1 MVLPS
6 ASHLIPIP
14 SFNNWL
20 SSLFFLY
27 LFSLDTLLTALV
39 FEKWVC
45 ARSYYGCYLCF
56 YHLFTSV
63 SLFIADLKLCTQ
75 CSARP
80 LLAGWYVASE
90 RCLLPYL
97 LRKIWKSSDINCGP
111 LSPTYWD
118 GTPYLVNRLCNFSM
132 IFVEV
137 VVSIFSISSL
147 LEWASITIKNMQPR
161 KGPAKSTWTR
171 CQGADDHSHR
181 CIAPVLGSASISCQP
196 EQVLAASSISLWIP
210 GHQMYLLG
218 RAFILIP
225 PRCPR
230 WSSSSTCGQSFGVTM
245 TLISCIKQP
254 KRTLISSLR
263 A

>member
-14 SFNNWL
+14 NFKNWL
-20 SSLFFLY
+20 WSLFFLY
-27 LFSLDTLLTALV
+27 LLPLDTLLTALV

-80 LLAGWYVASE
+80 LIAGWYVASE
-90 RCLLPYL
+90 RCLLLYL
-97 LRKIWKSSDINCGP
+97 FRNIWKSSDINCGP

-132 IFVEV
+132 VFVEV
-137 VVSIFSISSL
+137 VVSFFFPTSSL

-161 KGPAKSTWTR
+161 KGPAKST
-171 CQGADDHSHR
+171 
-181 CIAPVLGSASISCQP
+181 
-196 EQVLAASSISLWIP
+196 
-210 GHQMYLLG
+210 
-218 RAFILIP
+218 
-225 PRCPR
+225 
-230 WSSSSTCGQSFGVTM
+230 
-245 TLISCIKQP
+245 
-254 KRTLISSLR
+254 
-263 A
+263 

>member
-14 SFNNWL
+14 NFKNWL
-20 SSLFFLY
+20 WSLFFLY
-27 LFSLDTLLTALV
+27 LLPLDTLLTALV

-111 LSPTYWD
+111 LSPTYRD
-118 GTPYLVNRLCNFSM
+118 GTPYLMNRVCNFSVV
-132 IFVEV
+132 FVEV
-137 VVSIFSISSL
+137 VVSFFFLFPAFSNRHPYQSKTCSRGKVQQNQHGF
-147 LEWASITIKNMQPR
+147 AVRVPT
-161 KGPAKSTWTR
+161 A
-171 CQGADDHSHR
+171 
-181 CIAPVLGSASISCQP
+181 
-196 EQVLAASSISLWIP
+196 
-210 GHQMYLLG
+210 
-218 RAFILIP
+218 ILID
-225 PRCPR
+225 
-230 WSSSSTCGQSFGVTM
+230 G
-245 TLISCIKQP
+245 
-254 KRTLISSLR
+254 
-263 A
+263 

>member
-6 ASHLIPIP
+6 ASHLKPIP

-20 SSLFFLY
+20 TSLFFLY

-97 LRKIWKSSDINCGP
+97 LRKIWKSSDVNCDP

-118 GTPYLVNRLCNFSM
+118 GTPYLVNRVCNFSD
-132 IFVEV
+132 FRWGRGVL
-137 VVSIFSISSL
+137 FFPISSL
-147 LEWASITIKNMQPR
+147 L
-161 KGPAKSTWTR
+161 
-171 CQGADDHSHR
+171 
-181 CIAPVLGSASISCQP
+181 
-196 EQVLAASSISLWIP
+196 
-210 GHQMYLLG
+210 
-218 RAFILIP
+218 
-225 PRCPR
+225 
-230 WSSSSTCGQSFGVTM
+230 
-245 TLISCIKQP
+245 
-254 KRTLISSLR
+254 
-263 A
+263 